1 MRVRGCALI
10 EKDQKVLVLAYDYP
24 GGRVYAIPGGGV
36 KEGESLGDS
45 IVREYQEELGI
56 QVKLGDLRFVGDMM
70 AQDGGIKQ
78 TVHVVFEGSILS
90 GEPILNADETSAA
103 EVLWLDLER
112 LDEVRLYPAINEA
125 LKQDRQSGNQPRYL
139 GNCLTREWA

>member
-10 EKDQKVLVLAYDYP
+10 EKDGKVLVLAYDYP

-36 KEGESLGDS
+36 KEGETLADS
-45 IVREYQEELGI
+45 VVREYEEELGI
-56 QVKLGDLRFVGDMM
+56 KVKLGDLRFVGDMM

-78 TVHVVFEGSILS
+78 TVHIVFNGEIEA
-90 GEPILNADETSAA
+90 GEPVLNAEETSAA
-103 EVLWLDLER
+103 EVLWLDLAR
-112 LDEVRLYPAINEA
+112 LDEVRLYPAINA
-125 LKQDRQSGNQPRYL
+125 AMKQDGDNGNQARYL